1 MLVHEINAIYFD
13 PKLRKSIVLSNDR
26 ITLDI
31 KPIDYIESLC
41 NRYGLSLLGSFTAIK
56 RSLNIHQKC
65 PILVHP
71 LLQIYFFPTT
81 SMYDASCVWINSKQI
96 KKIKKCDLLSI
107 IIFNDDTSIK
117 CDVGL
122 RSLRKQINRCQMM
135 EDIILKQYQID
146 QLSLKV

>member
-71 LLQIYFFPTT
+71 LLQIYFF
-81 SMYDASCVWINSKQI
+81 Q
-96 KKIKKCDLLSI
+96 LLQCMMRLV
-107 IIFNDDTSIK
+107 F
-117 CDVGL
+117 GL
-122 RSLRKQINRCQMM
+122 TQNK
-135 EDIILKQYQID
+135 LKR
-146 QLSLKV
+146 